1 VTVAT
6 HGGEGPFPRGVFEVR
21 LHGRGGQ
28 GTVTAAE
35 LLSVAAFED
44 GLHAQAFPSF
54 GSERMGAPVEAYCR
68 IGPAPI
74 RTREPV
80 VEPDALIIQDPT
92 LVHSVDLF
100 TGLRPEGYVL
110 LNSAATFDEEGLGE
124 LTARF
129 RHDRL
134 LTVPATE
141 LARRLL
147 GRATPNSALLGG
159 FAALTGLV
167 SMEAIAGAFRR
178 RFPGVVGERNVAT
191 ADAAYLHVTQEEE
204 EELERAAAD

>member
-1 VTVAT
+1 MTPT
-6 HGGEGPFPRGVFEVR
+6 PSGREGLLPRGVFEVR

-68 IGPAPI
+68 IGETPI

-80 VEPDALIIQDPT
+80 VAPDALIIQDPT

-100 TGLRPEGYVL
+100 TGLRPDGYVL
-110 LNSAATFDEEGLGE
+110 LNSARSFDEEGLGE
-124 LTARF
+124 LTDRF

-178 RFPGVVGERNVAT
+178 RFPGAVGERNVST
-191 ADAAYLHVTQEEE
+191 AEAAFVHVTQEEE
-204 EELERAAAD
+204 EELDRAAAD